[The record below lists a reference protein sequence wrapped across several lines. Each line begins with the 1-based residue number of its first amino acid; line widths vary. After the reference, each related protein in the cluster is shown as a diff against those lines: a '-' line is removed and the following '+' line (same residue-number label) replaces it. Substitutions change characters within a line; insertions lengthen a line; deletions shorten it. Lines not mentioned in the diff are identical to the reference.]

1 MNPKGFNENPSSP
14 KRWRSAMVF
23 VGLQETIQ
31 VHNAPA
37 SLMPSCRICPSGAYA
52 KGSDQT
58 LPPSHIEQ
66 IHWYSSECIDFIQN
80 GPLSTIL
87 PYRLTNCLIYFD
99 SELHVIL
106 CHIHGNWGQIQC
118 IWSREHIW
126 IYLGRFDMDYVLVSK
141 KGWVSNN
148 IMDKIPKGW
157 GGRLPPLLPLS
168 LAAAAGAWRPWRP
181 ASVRWDV
188 HGTS

>member
-1 MNPKGFNENPSSP
+1 
-14 KRWRSAMVF
+14 MVF

-99 SELHVIL
+99 SELHVIFL
-106 CHIHGNWGQIQC
+106 IKKQKHQPETLQAAIFV
-118 IWSREHIW
+118 RVF
-126 IYLGRFDMDYVLVSK
+126 GRVFSSAQFGM
-141 KGWVSNN
+141 
-148 IMDKIPKGW
+148 P
-157 GGRLPPLLPLS
+157 
-168 LAAAAGAWRPWRP
+168 
-181 ASVRWDV
+181 
-188 HGTS
+188 